1 MNRILD
7 FFRKTLPEQFGKL
20 TSIDKWHFLEV
31 YALVT
36 AIIFIFLMVRHA
48 LEPKAAPVAVAVQA
62 TPAPMVKD
70 KPKVDIP
77 LKKGTIKAYRHQDH
91 IKAQIQL
98 PPMVIADPTQQVIA
112 ASKVEPDDH
121 AHTISTVIN
130 SETGESVTYDTKE
143 PLPWLAWDNRG
154 EAGIYAGIKNG
165 TPAIR
170 LEVKEGL
177 FAVKAIHFGLQG
189 TVDQSTNGQTDI
201 FVGVGGAYRW

>member
-7 FFRKTLPEQFGKL
+7 FFRKTLPEQFAKL

-31 YALVT
+31 CALVT

-70 KPKVDIP
+70 EPKVGIS
-77 LKKGTIKAYRHQDH
+77 LKSPTIKVYKHAAH
-91 IKAQIQL
+91 IKSQIVL
-98 PPMVIADPTQQVIA
+98 PREVIADDGKQVLA
-112 ASKVEPDDH
+112 VSKVEPDDH
-121 AHTISTVIN
+121 PHIISTVIDT
-130 SETGESVTYDTKE
+130 STGESSTYDTKE
-143 PLPWLAWDNRG
+143 PLPWLAWDSHG
-154 EAGIYAGIKNG
+154 EAGMYTGIKNG